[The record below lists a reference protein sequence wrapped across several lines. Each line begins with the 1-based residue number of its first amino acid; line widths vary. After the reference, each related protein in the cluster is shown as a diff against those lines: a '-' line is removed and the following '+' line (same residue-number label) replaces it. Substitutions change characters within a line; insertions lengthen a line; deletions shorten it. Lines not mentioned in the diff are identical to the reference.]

1 MFQGLLDL
9 TCVLSINLIDEL
21 LPCQEEL
28 KTKQDL
34 HCSDMELCRFDSSD
48 EGLSCKCQIKIPILL
63 VWSQCIK
70 ASNQL

>member
-48 EGLSCKCQIKIPILL
+48 EGLSCKC
-63 VWSQCIK
+63 
-70 ASNQL
+70 